1 MSLNLH
7 VPVRSGGFQNDV
19 HRAKDFKRMRLRP
32 GDRSYVVE
40 PQTSLVYFLLIPSS
54 RLTTIYQPYA
64 RTARPPYLG

>member
-40 PQTSLVYFLLIPSS
+40 PQTSFAFFY
-54 RLTTIYQPYA
+54 
-64 RTARPPYLG
+64 